1 MRRRV
6 LGEDEREDE
15 KEAPAPA
22 PEPAVLALQ
31 RSAGNA
37 AVARVLARQPV
48 TTLDMR
54 RPDLAVG
61 KDYSA
66 AMDAVYSW
74 FETAWRQAGGLIQS
88 VPELVYMA
96 GQLTFTGKDGKQAKV
111 SDHVK
116 PKELEV
122 AIRSVAKERGVHLP
136 EHRAMDDI
144 PGVEAEVKA
153 IMAALGKIPSSFVL
167 KGDAGKIEVS
177 MDGKVAVEAG
187 TKDRK
192 VGAEASAE
200 GGKVS
205 ATVPGAK
212 VSVEMTTKGALKAEV
227 KAGDLVTVKGSVARQ
242 PDGGVGWKA
251 EITIGTI
258 GRLTTPDDVAKVMLG
273 AQETFGKSAGELAR
287 NLDDPEKIKVHGA
300 ALKDAVTGVVEKA
313 KKSAKSKSGWVVG
326 LDVKSGE
333 GGSVSGSVTLTWV
346 F

>member
-1 MRRRV
+1 MHRRV

-15 KEAPAPA
+15 KDAPAPA
-22 PEPAVLALQ
+22 AEPAVLALQ

-37 AVARVLARQPV
+37 AVARILARKPLD
-48 TTLDMR
+48 TLDMR
-54 RPDLAVG
+54 KPDLAVG

-74 FETAWRQAGGLIQS
+74 FESAWRQEGGLIQS
-88 VPELVYMA
+88 VPELVHIA
-96 GQLTFTGKDGKQAKV
+96 GRLTFTDKDGKPALV

-116 PKELEV
+116 PNVLEGV
-122 AIRSVAKERGVHLP
+122 IRGVAKERGAHLP

-153 IMAALGKIPSSFVL
+153 IMAALGKIPSSFQL

-177 MDGKVAVEAG
+177 LAGKVSVEAG

-227 KAGDLVTVKGSVARQ
+227 KAGELVTVKGSVAREA
-242 PDGGVGWKA
+242 DGGVGWKA

-258 GRLTTPDDVAKVMLG
+258 GRLTTPEDVAKVMVG

-287 NLDDPEKIKVHGA
+287 NLNDPEKIKVHGA

-326 LDVKSGE
+326 VDVKGDE
-333 GGSVSGSVTLTWV
+333 GGAVSGSVTLTWV

>member
-1 MRRRV
+1 MHRRV
-6 LGEDEREDE
+6 LPEDERDE
-15 KEAPAPA
+15 HKETPAPP

-37 AVARVLARQPV
+37 AVARVLARQSV
-48 TTLDMR
+48 TTLGMR
-54 RPDLAVG
+54 KPDLAVG

-74 FETAWRQAGGLIQS
+74 FEGAWRKEGGLIQS

-96 GQLTFTGKDGKQAKV
+96 GQLTFTDQDGKQAKV

-122 AIRSVAKERGVHLP
+122 AIRGVAKERGAYLP

-153 IMAALGKIPSSFVL
+153 IMAALGKIPTSFQL
-167 KGDAGKIEVS
+167 KGDAAKIEVTLAGTVS
-177 MDGKVAVEAG
+177 VEAG

-192 VGAEASAE
+192 VGAEASKE
-200 GGKVS
+200 GGKIT

-212 VSVEMTTKGALKAEV
+212 VGVELTTKGALKAEV
-227 KAGDLVTVKGSVARQ
+227 KAGDLVTVKGSVAREK
-242 PDGGVGWKA
+242 DGSVGWKA

-258 GRLTTPDDVAKVMLG
+258 GRLTTPEDVAKVMVG

-287 NLDDPEKIKVHGA
+287 NLNDPEKIKEHGT

-313 KKSAKSKSGWVVG
+313 KKSAKSKTGWVVG
-326 LDVKSGE
+326 LDVKSTE
-333 GGSVSGSVTLTWV
+333 GGGVSGSVTLTWV